1 MATVETAWQKSD
13 GPVRHRSSESKGE
26 PNRMIMPVRKNL
38 FLGVAVLI
46 SPLAGCAIGV
56 ASGRARVQAFGIR

>member
-1 MATVETAWQKSD
+1 
-13 GPVRHRSSESKGE
+13 
-26 PNRMIMPVRKNL
+26 MPVRKNL